1 MLRDPVP
8 NKSQI
13 LKQGFLLYA
22 LRQKI
27 ITVEFCDSSCIM
39 KFRTL
44 FKGRYLLRS
53 AENLTADGYTF
64 VSCVTAPEFRCE
76 DFRLVPDREIRER
89 LEQG

>member
-1 MLRDPVP
+1 
-8 NKSQI
+8 
-13 LKQGFLLYA
+13 
-22 LRQKI
+22 
-27 ITVEFCDSSCIM
+27 M
-39 KFRTL
+39 KFRKM

-89 LEQG
+89 LEQR